1 MRRVMGCLAVL
12 IGIVLSGGAY
22 AEDKRPPESL
32 AELKLSF
39 APLVK
44 QTAPAVV
51 NVYVTRR
58 VKRFVSPFSDPF
70 FRQFFG
76 DDLGVPRERLENSLG
91 SGVIV
96 SADGLVVTNAH
107 VIKGSGEAEIR
118 IALAD
123 KREIDAKLILMDER
137 ADLAVLKIEARES
150 FPFLEMVDSDTVEVG
165 DIVMAIGNPFGVG
178 QTVTT
183 GIVSALARTAVGN
196 SDTQYFIQ
204 TDAAINPGNSGG
216 ALVDMQGRLVGINTA
231 IFSRS
236 GGSQGVGF
244 AIPANM
250 VKPFVESAVTGRA
263 LKRPWLGAKLEP
275 VTREIA
281 DALGLP
287 RVTGAFVAKVYD
299 EGPAKDAGLQEKDV
313 IVGIDAHEVED
324 PRALTYRMGTLGVGA
339 SAKLRVLRE
348 GAEQTVDIA
357 LAEAPS
363 FDQTAQRE
371 LSGAHPFDGTRVALL
386 SPALAEE
393 IGLDD
398 LAGVVITAIR
408 SGSIAQGL
416 GLRPG
421 DVIVRVGGNRIDSL
435 DELSAAIDQPRSL
448 WRVEIRRGNRIL
460 KLVVPG

>member
-1 MRRVMGCLAVL
+1 MRRVMGFLAVL
-12 IGIVLSGGAY
+12 IALALSGVAF
-22 AEDKRPPESL
+22 ADDKRAPESL
-32 AELKLSF
+32 AELKLSY

-58 VKRFVSPFSDPF
+58 VKRFVSPFQDPF

-123 KREIDAKLILMDER
+123 KREIDAKVILMDER
-137 ADLAVLKIEARES
+137 ADLAVLKIDARET
-150 FPFLEMVDSDTVEVG
+150 FPYLEMVDSDKIEVG
-165 DIVMAIGNPFGVG
+165 DIVLAIGNPFGVG

-216 ALVDMQGRLVGINTA
+216 ALVDMSGKLVGINTA

-339 SAKLRVLRE
+339 SAKLRVLRG

-421 DVIVRVGGNRIDSL
+421 DVIVRVGGSRIDSL
-435 DELSAAIDQPRSL
+435 DELSGAIDQPRSL